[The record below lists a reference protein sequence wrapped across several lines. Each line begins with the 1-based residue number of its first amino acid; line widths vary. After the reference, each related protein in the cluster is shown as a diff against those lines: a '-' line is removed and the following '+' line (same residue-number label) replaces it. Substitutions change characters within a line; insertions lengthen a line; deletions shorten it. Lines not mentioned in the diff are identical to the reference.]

1 MFFRANGIDSRRKGK
16 KKRTIGG
23 GGIFKIPVLLKRR
36 HLLDGMVGR
45 VMISVVEGL
54 VAVLMNRVPTADDPA
69 VVASGVV
76 GNRCCPLLLAV
87 PGLGVFLGTTTVK
100 R

>member
-1 MFFRANGIDSRRKGK
+1 
-16 KKRTIGG
+16 
-23 GGIFKIPVLLKRR
+23 
-36 HLLDGMVGR
+36 
-45 VMISVVEGL
+45 MISVVEGL